1 MRKLNLT
8 GLIDSIHKVLEVSVE
23 ALQNGTSGL
32 KISREMNLLKKYF
45 GATETEILILAPII
59 FNHFNGETTDFRDL
73 RNHFNLPAL
82 KMLQY
87 QEYLDSL
94 MDKKILITRFD
105 HRVSIRKPFE
115 SSYLLSSE
123 FADAISEKRMPVREH
138 TKKCETTL
146 DVLEKIF
153 KTTERAMETGMRK
166 EDFYHRYTSI
176 IEEAAQLDFVKNI
189 RSLNL
194 PLVSEISFMC
204 IIWKQLSN
212 KDGLELNDAAMIAG
226 NTQDQIRFKQG
237 VFKGEESLIAKELV
251 TTTTSGLLET
261 VTLVVSSKGSDILSN
276 YGISLSS
283 QSEKRNARI
292 LPTQIAEKQLFYNE
306 PEKDQITSLETILL
320 EENYVALKDRLATRN
335 LPVGLN
341 VLLFGAPGTGK
352 TETVY
357 QLARQT
363 GREIIRVEISQTKS
377 KWFGESEKMIKEIF
391 TNYAIYA
398 RSCEQMPILLFN
410 EADAILSVRSS
421 NTESNT
427 RQTENTI
434 QNILLEELEKFDGI
448 FFATTNLAGNLDK
461 AFDRRFLYKV
471 EFAKP
476 GTTQRQSILER
487 KLPFL
492 DSHSCYEI
500 AGQFDLSGG
509 QIENISRK
517 SEIHFIMHGTAPDK
531 EKIIQYCREELAVN
545 SLPERRSIGFG
556 R

>member
-1 MRKLNLT
+1 MKKMNLS

-32 KISREMNLLKKYF
+32 KITREINLLKKYF
-45 GATETEILILAPII
+45 DASEKEVLLLMPIL

-87 QEYLDSL
+87 QEHLDSL

-105 HRVSIRKPFE
+105 HRVSVRKPFE
-115 SSYLLSSE
+115 TSYLLSTE
-123 FADAISEKRMPVREH
+123 FADAIIEKRMPPTEQ

-146 DVLEKIF
+146 DVLEKVY
-153 KTTERAMETGMRK
+153 KTTERAMETGMKK
-166 EDFYHRYTSI
+166 EDFYHRYTRI
-176 IEEAAQLDFVKNI
+176 IEESAQLDFVKAI
-189 RSLNL
+189 RSLDL

-204 IIWKQLSN
+204 IIWKQLIN

-251 TTTTSGLLET
+251 TTTTSGLLDT
-261 VTLVVSSKGSDILSN
+261 VTLVVSSKGSDILSS

-283 QSEKRNARI
+283 QAEKRNARI

-306 PEKDQITSLETILL
+306 PEKVQITSLETILL

-377 KWFGESEKMIKEIF
+377 KWFGETEKMIKEIF
-391 TNYAIYA
+391 TNYATCT

-421 NTESNT
+421 NMESNT
-427 RQTENTI
+427 RQTENAI

-448 FFATTNLAGNLDK
+448 FFATTNLAANLDK

-476 GTTQRQSILER
+476 GVEQRKSILEK
-487 KLPFL
+487 KLSFL
-492 DSHSCYEI
+492 DSDSCYEI
-500 AGQFDLSGG
+500 ANQFDLSGG
-509 QIENISRK
+509 QIENIARK
-517 SEIHFIMHGTAPDK
+517 SEINFIMYGTAPDK
-531 EKIIQYCREELAVN
+531 EKIIQYCNEETAVN
-545 SLPERRSIGFG
+545 SINTRKSIGFNK
-556 R
+556 

>member
-1 MRKLNLT
+1 MRKMNLSS
-8 GLIDSIHKVLEVSVE
+8 LIDSIHKVLDASVQ
-23 ALQNGTSGL
+23 ALQNGTGKL
-32 KISREMNLLKKYF
+32 KVEKEMTLLKKYF
-45 GATETEILILAPII
+45 NANETEIIILTPII
-59 FNHFNGETTDFRDL
+59 FNHFNGEATHFKDL
-73 RNHFNLPAL
+73 RDHFNLSAL
-82 KMLQY
+82 KLLQY

-94 MDKKILITRFD
+94 IDKKILINRFD
-105 HRVSIRKPFE
+105 HRVSAGKPFE
-115 SSYLLSSE
+115 SSYLLSTE
-123 FADAISEKRMPVREH
+123 FADAISQKRMPVRKQ

-146 DVLEKIF
+146 DVLEKVF
-153 KTTERAMETGMRK
+153 KSTEKAMETGMNK
-166 EDFYHRYTSI
+166 EDFYHLYTSI

-204 IIWKQLSN
+204 IIWKQLVN
-212 KDGLELNDAAMIAG
+212 NDGLELNDAAMIAG

-237 VFKGEESLIAKELV
+237 IFKGEESLIAKELV

-261 VTLVVSSKGSDILSN
+261 VTLIVSSKGSDILSN
-276 YGISLSS
+276 YEISLSS

-306 PEKDQITSLETILL
+306 PEKDQITSIETILL

-391 TNYAIYA
+391 TNYAMYA

-421 NTESNT
+421 NIEGNT
-427 RQTENTI
+427 RQTENAI

-448 FFATTNLAGNLDK
+448 FFATTNLAKNFDK

-476 GTTQRQSILER
+476 GIMQRRSILEK
-487 KLPFL
+487 KLPHL
-492 DSHSCYEI
+492 GSDICNEI
-500 AGQFDLSGG
+500 ATTYDLSGG
-509 QIENISRK
+509 QIENIARK

-556 R
+556 K